1 MVVGGA
7 SVTGGVI
14 SEWSTRDWR
23 VYRIVVEPS
32 PLAIPALNRL
42 GASLVVPDNRP
53 APPRGFRA
61 GERPRRTSP
70 MPPMDTDG
78 IPTQPT
84 TDAEP
89 PGVTSL
95 TPGPSQ
101 APTSP
106 AAGRGG
112 RAAAIG
118 MVAVLALVVT
128 FTAGIGVGRL
138 LAPDGALGSAPN
150 PASPAK
156 PADFGLIREA
166 WDTLHQQYVGRDQLD
181 DRALIYG
188 AIEGMTDAVG
198 DTGHTDFMTPEE
210 REQRNDSLSGSYV
223 GIGVRIEPDDAG
235 QPRIIGVFDGSPAEK
250 AGLVADDVIVAVDG
264 KRTEGASIDDVAG
277 WVRGEAGTTVEL
289 TIRGSDGDERTV
301 TIVRADV
308 PVRPV
313 SWTMVPGTKTALFQL
328 EQFSNGAAD
337 MLVKTLKEARAG
349 GADRIVLDLRGNPG
363 GYVNEAVGV
372 ASQFLSSGLVY
383 IERNAQGDTTDHPVS
398 PGGVAT
404 DIPLVVL
411 VDGNTASA
419 AEIVSGALQDAGRA
433 KVVGE
438 TTFGTGTVL
447 GEFDLSDGSA
457 LRVGTVEWLTPKGR
471 RIWHEGIAP
480 DVSIILPNDVQP
492 LTPDDIRR
500 LAAADVAKVQDTQL
514 AKALE
519 IVSTERVASTR

>member
-1 MVVGGA
+1 MD
-7 SVTGGVI
+7 T
-14 SEWSTRDWR
+14 D
-23 VYRIVVEPS
+23 RIPTSPTTDVEPPAVTSVASGSSQASAS
-32 PLAIPALNRL
+32 PA
-42 GASLVVPDNRP
+42 GG
-53 APPRGFRA
+53 RGFRMA
-61 GERPRRTSP
+61 ILG
-70 MPPMDTDG
+70 
-78 IPTQPT
+78 
-84 TDAEP
+84 
-89 PGVTSL
+89 GV
-95 TPGPSQ
+95 
-101 APTSP
+101 
-106 AAGRGG
+106 
-112 RAAAIG
+112 
-118 MVAVLALVVT
+118 VALALVVT

-138 LAPDGALGSAPN
+138 VSPSGGFGGSAPN
-150 PASPAK
+150 PGSSNAPTT
-156 PADFGLIREA
+156 FGLIREA
-166 WDTLHQQYVGRDQLD
+166 WDTLHQQFVGRDQLD

-188 AIEGMTDAVG
+188 AIEGMTNAVG

-210 REQRNDSLSGSYV
+210 RQQRNDSLSGSYV

-250 AGLVADDVIVAVDG
+250 AGLVPDDVIVAVDG
-264 KRTEGASIDDVAG
+264 KRTEDASIDDVAG
-277 WVRGEAGTTVEL
+277 WVRGEAGSTVKI
-289 TIRGSDGDERTV
+289 TIRRGTDGEERTFS
-301 TIVRADV
+301 IARADV
-308 PVRPV
+308 PVQAV
-313 SWTMVPGTKTALFQL
+313 TWTTVPGTKTALIQL

-337 MLVKTLKEARAG
+337 ALVKTLKDARAA

-383 IERNAQGDTTDHPVS
+383 VERNAKGDRTDHPVS

-404 DIPLVVL
+404 DLPLVVL

-480 DVSIILPNDVQP
+480 DVSIVMPSGVQP
-492 LTPDDIRR
+492 LSPDDVGR
-500 LAAADVAKVQDTQL
+500 LTAGGIATIKDTQL
-514 AKALE
+514 AKALKL
-519 IVSTERVASTR
+519 VSAERVASRG